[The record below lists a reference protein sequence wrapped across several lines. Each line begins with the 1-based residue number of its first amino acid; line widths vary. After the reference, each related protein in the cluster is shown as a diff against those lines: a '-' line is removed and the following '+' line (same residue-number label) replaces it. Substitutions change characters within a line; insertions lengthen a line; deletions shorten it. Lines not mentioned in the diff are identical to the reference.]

1 MRQGSDNVG
10 AKDATD
16 DDNVL
21 QAVLLQVHKVARA
34 HEAAQHQGAK
44 AKDAERMKLRSTLGL
59 GVETNN
65 ELNEDQQEVK
75 GTQCVAARA
84 TAGGAGD
91 FESGWLLSGHQQQQ
105 VKQIEQIGH
114 EGNPFPRVK

>member
-1 MRQGSDNVG
+1 MRQSSDDVG

-34 HEAAQHQGAK
+34 HEAAKHQGAK
-44 AKDAERMKLRSTLGL
+44 AKDAERMKLRCALGL

-75 GTQCVAARA
+75 GTQCVAAGA
-84 TAGGAGD
+84 TGRGGGGQRI
-91 FESGWLLSGHQQQQ
+91 ESGWLLSGYQ
-105 VKQIEQIGH
+105 
-114 EGNPFPRVK
+114 